1 MKKKNVTMFVLAM
14 GIILLLT
21 ASLPCWTAEK
31 EGEKEE
37 ESVWQEDEPR
47 GRGGGFRRFELT
59 DEVIE
64 HMMSRLAESDPAK
77 AKELAKLRKKDPEK
91 FKAELREVMRERF
104 GRRWGEQVKGGGR
117 YGPGRGMEFG
127 GRGER
132 GGPREPA
139 GKRGMGRMMRER
151 YNEEFLEWLKKDYPK
166 VAEELAELRDKKPEL
181 FERKLEIL
189 IRMYRRIFEV
199 SKESPRLANALK
211 EDLQLK
217 RQRNR
222 LLVRIRTVKD
232 EDKKK
237 ELIKELEKVVSNRY
251 DVILRR
257 KQIEYEN
264 LLKKLEKLKEQVKK
278 SEAAV
283 ERWKDA
289 EFKSENVNARL
300 KELRS
305 KGEFRWE

>member
-1 MKKKNVTMFVLAM
+1 MKKNYVAILVLAI
-14 GIILLLT
+14 GTVLLL
-21 ASLPCWTAEK
+21 AGLPSGA
-31 EGEKEE
+31 GEKKAEEE
-37 ESVWQEDEPR
+37 ESVWGEDEVR
-47 GRGGGFRRFELT
+47 GRGGFGRFELT

-64 HMMSRLAESDPAK
+64 HMMSRLAETDPAK
-77 AKELAKLRKKDPEK
+77 AEELAKLRKEDAEK
-91 FKAELREVMRERF
+91 FKAELRKVMRERF
-104 GRRWGEQVKGGGR
+104 GKRWTEQKWE
-117 YGPGRGMEFG
+117 GPGQKFRQPGMQFRGPSEH
-127 GRGER
+127 

-181 FERKLEIL
+181 FERKLEI
-189 IRMYRRIFEV
+189 IWRTYRTIFEA

-217 RQRNR
+217 TQRNR

-237 ELIKELEKVVSNRY
+237 ELIKELEKVVSSRY

-300 KELRS
+300 KELMS

>member
-1 MKKKNVTMFVLAM
+1 MKKNYVAILVLAI
-14 GIILLLT
+14 GTVLLL
-21 ASLPCWTAEK
+21 AGLPSRA
-31 EGEKEE
+31 GEKKAEE
-37 ESVWQEDEPR
+37 ESVWAEDEVR
-47 GRGGGFRRFELT
+47 GRGGFRQFELT

-64 HMMSRLAESDPAK
+64 HMMSRLAETDPAK
-77 AKELAKLRKKDPEK
+77 AEELAKLRKEDAEK
-91 FKAELREVMRERF
+91 FKGELRKVMRERF
-104 GRRWGEQVKGGGR
+104 GKRWTEQKWE
-117 YGPGRGMEFG
+117 GPGQKFRQPGMQFRGPSEH
-127 GRGER
+127 

-181 FERKLEIL
+181 SERKLGI
-189 IRMYRRIFEV
+189 IWRTYRTIFEV
-199 SKESPRLANALK
+199 SKESPRLAKALK

-217 RQRNR
+217 GQRNR

-237 ELIKELEKVVSNRY
+237 ELIKELEKVVSSRY

-300 KELRS
+300 KELMS